1 MKLTFSCIKLAK
13 SSEKFLDSQ
22 KNVLFLFWFSLAR
35 ALTNAYAH
43 LRLEQGKQ
51 TLRARRPAKAKCKQ
65 NKLSFTQNFLDIL
78 SLKLCKEN
86 SVFWRKKSRNK
97 KERKR
102 IWCRCR
108 LLSTIYRTA
117 DIILL
122 RFVSPMNQKTA
133 MGKGKPEAK

>member
-35 ALTNAYAH
+35 ALSNAYAH

-97 KERKR
+97 KGNGYDVDVV
-102 IWCRCR
+102 C
-108 LLSTIYRTA
+108 YRQYTEQQ
-117 DIILL
+117 ISSY
-122 RFVSPMNQKTA
+122 VSPMNQKTA
-133 MGKGKPEAK
+133 MGKGEPEAK